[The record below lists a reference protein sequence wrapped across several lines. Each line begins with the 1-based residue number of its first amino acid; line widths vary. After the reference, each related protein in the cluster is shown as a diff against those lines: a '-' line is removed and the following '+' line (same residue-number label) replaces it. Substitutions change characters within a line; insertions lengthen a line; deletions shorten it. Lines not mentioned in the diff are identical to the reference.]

1 MTGQSA
7 AHQLTDRIRQASDIL
22 DVVSA
27 YVTLRRAG
35 RSFKGLCPF
44 HNEKTPSFHVTPD
57 KQTFKCFGCG
67 AGGDVFKFIQLR
79 EGVAFLEARAILAN
93 RAGISIEER
102 TARTG
107 PSDGPSKL
115 DLERVNS
122 WAAKWFRSQLM
133 SPAGRSTR
141 EYVDARGIT
150 SATSDRF
157 NLGFAPGGWNVFVTA
172 ARKADIPDALLG
184 AAGLVKYRDD
194 GTTYDAFRDRLIFPI
209 VDAMGRTIGF
219 GGRTLINDDAKYL
232 NSPQSALF
240 DKSRSLYG
248 LDSAKEAFRE
258 SRNAILVE
266 GYIDCII
273 AQQSGFQNAVAT
285 LGTALTVE
293 HIRLLS
299 RYVDSVTLVFDS
311 DDAGQ
316 RAADGSLPLFLTER
330 MDVRLTNVPEGKDP
344 ADFLISAGKEAFQT
358 VLTSASGALEFK
370 WRQVMRR
377 CQDSASPLDR
387 RRAVEEFLNLIVRS
401 ADLGAVDPIQRG
413 LILNQVGKLLGI
425 PAEEVNRQLR
435 LLARR
440 PGPSTLIGPAAPSV
454 ARRRVVVRDEGSAAM
469 ADLLG
474 VLLNEPQFYEE
485 IAAEFDPEL
494 ASDIELR
501 EIATAMREMASESE
515 SETSVAALL
524 GRFESIEIA
533 ARITDLQSDGQCRGN
548 YEATL
553 RGAIERIRQ
562 IKEHRRLASI
572 AAGLRGD
579 VLAAEARATDDETPA
594 ADEDRSA
601 VLAVTEVARRVNHF
615 AAHKHLATPLTVG
628 AGLQTPRRADEFGV

>member
-7 AHQLTDRIRQASDIL
+7 AHQLTDRIRQTSDIL

-44 HNEKTPSFHVTPD
+44 HNEKTPSFHVSPD

-79 EGVAFLEARAILAN
+79 EGVTFLEARSILAN
-93 RAGISIEER
+93 RAGITIEER
-102 TARTG
+102 PAQKST
-107 PSDGPSKL
+107 SDGPSKL

-122 WAAKWFRSQLM
+122 WAAKWFRSQLA
-133 SPAGRSTR
+133 SPAGRPAR
-141 EYVDARGIT
+141 DYVDSRGI
-150 SATSDRF
+150 SSVTSDRF
-157 NLGFAPGGWNVFVTA
+157 NLGYAPGGWNVFVVA
-172 ARKADIPDALLG
+172 ARKADIPDSLLT
-184 AAGLVKYRDD
+184 AAGLIKQRDD
-194 GTTYDAFRDRLIFPI
+194 GTPYDAFRDRLIFPI
-209 VDAMGRTIGF
+209 VDSMGRTIGF
-219 GGRTLINDDAKYL
+219 GGRTLVNDDAKYL

-240 DKSRSLYG
+240 DKSRCLYG
-248 LDSAKEAFRE
+248 LDLAKEAFRE
-258 SRNAILVE
+258 SRFAVLVE

-273 AQQSGFQNAVAT
+273 AQQSGFPNTVAT
-285 LGTALTVE
+285 LGTALTADHV
-293 HIRLLS
+293 RLLS

-344 ADFLISAGKEAFQT
+344 ADFLISAGKEAFQA
-358 VLTSASGALEFK
+358 VLTSALGALEFK
-370 WRQVMRR
+370 WKQVTRR
-377 CQDSASPLDR
+377 CQGQASPLDR

-401 ADLGAVDPIQRG
+401 ADLGAFDPIQRG

-440 PGPSTLIGPAAPSV
+440 PSPSASVGPAAPSV
-454 ARRRVVVRDEGSAAM
+454 ARRRAVLRDEGSAAM

-474 VLLNEPQFYEE
+474 VLLNEPRFYEE
-485 IAAEFDPEL
+485 IAVEFDPEM
-494 ASDIELR
+494 ASDVELR
-501 EIATAMREMASESE
+501 EIAAAMREMASESE
-515 SETSVAALL
+515 SEFSVAALL
-524 GRFESIEIA
+524 GRFESVEIA

-553 RGAIERIRQ
+553 HGAIARIRQ

-579 VLAAEARATDDETPA
+579 VLSAGAARTSGDEIPA
-594 ADEDRSA
+594 DDEDRSA

-615 AAHKHLATPLTVG
+615 AANKHLATPLTAG
-628 AGLQTPRRADEFGV
+628 AGLQTPRRAE